1 MTRSK
6 PLQLHKKILVV
17 LWTFHK
23 KSDGYSFFL
32 VLLIASK
39 DYVTI
44 AIWGFPGLLALVTR
58 RKANLQS
65 VHIQTSNW
73 KVFYCIIQVMQC
85 DVVVQSHIY
94 YALFAVFFYSSNISQ
109 KERNIAFMFKSLL
122 RVHIFCLFC
131 LVFATIS
138 FSTTTS
144 QRCRVWWWQLRTS
157 CKKWH

>member
-1 MTRSK
+1 MFTVVVTPYCSDEVQAFAITSK
-6 PLQLHKKILVV
+6 KLLVV

-65 VHIQTSNW
+65 VHIQTSN
-73 KVFYCIIQVMQC
+73 
-85 DVVVQSHIY
+85 
-94 YALFAVFFYSSNISQ
+94 
-109 KERNIAFMFKSLL
+109 
-122 RVHIFCLFC
+122 
-131 LVFATIS
+131 
-138 FSTTTS
+138 
-144 QRCRVWWWQLRTS
+144 
-157 CKKWH
+157 